1 MRVALLAHDEKKPT
15 PIEFARAHPE
25 TLEGVDLRD
34 TGTTG
39 SRLREATGLE
49 TERKASGP
57 HGGDLQIGAE
67 VAGGTCE
74 AVVCL
79 RDPLTAQPH
88 EPDIS
93 ALLRI

>member
-1 MRVALLAHDEKKPT
+1 MRVALIAHDGKNPT
-15 PIEFARAHPE
+15 PIEFERAHRE
-25 TLEGVDLRD
+25 TLQGVDLRD

-49 TERKASGP
+49 TERKESGP
-57 HGGDLQIGAE
+57 DGGDLQIGAE

-79 RDPLTAQPH
+79 RDPLTAQLH